1 MSSKGKYIALDFGD
15 RRIGVAI
22 SDLNK
27 EVAFPREFIGN
38 KNPTDALRAIQAL
51 CAAENVEKIIV
62 GLPIQMDGT
71 WGDRA
76 DKTQQFCEALRG
88 AMPEMAIEFF
98 DERLT
103 SQQARKML
111 HGGGIKESKQK
122 TESDSVAA
130 GVILQSYLDSLR
142 TR

>member
-1 MSSKGKYIALDFGD
+1 MDKSKSIHEAL
-15 RRIGVAI
+15 
-22 SDLNK
+22 
-27 EVAFPREFIGN
+27 
-38 KNPTDALRAIQAL
+38 
-51 CAAENVEKIIV
+51 AATLSEL
-62 GLPIQMDGT
+62 GLPAPADIIQTMLMKDGYFVGYKFRYDGGSAILQAGGNT
-71 WGDRA
+71 
-76 DKTQQFCEALRG
+76 
-88 AMPEMAIEFF
+88 IEFF

-142 TR
+142 AR